1 MKKII
6 AEAEFTAEQC
16 GDISALSKL
25 TGLCEETVKILYG
38 RGIDTADK
46 IDAFIHPGKHRFL
59 SPFLMSG
66 MKEAVDLIT
75 RAREEDWSVVV
86 YGDYDADGVCAS
98 TIMCRALADFGVDA
112 CVFVPERRNG
122 YGLNVDSIDE
132 IFEEYFPQLFI
143 TVDCGISNAQEV
155 DYIKEQGAEV
165 IVTDHHELP
174 PVLPDC
180 VCINPKISDDYPY
193 DNLCG
198 AGVAFKVGCALNG
211 KSAYKYLDFAAIATV
226 ADSVPLTGE
235 NRDIVAEGLN
245 LINANPRANYANFLK
260 KEERATSQSLAFSVA
275 PKINAAGRMG
285 DAGAALR
292 LFLSDD
298 DREIYDYSVKLTAY
312 NLERQKYCDELY
324 LSAKQMLKEKGAN
337 GRIIVLCGEDWN
349 AGFVGIVAARLAEE
363 YCRPAL
369 LFVKNGGSYK
379 GSARSVYGVNI
390 YEALRACDSLI
401 EEFGGHSQAAG
412 VNVAEGKIEE
422 LERALDT
429 YLHANYSA
437 EAFTPAHYINGV
449 IAAPVSQKFIKELNL
464 LEPYG
469 VGNRKPQFVV
479 EAESCRARLLREGS
493 THLSVRCGGLDLI
506 FFSGQKYAEIIRS
519 AVPKR
524 FVFDYGVT
532 YFKGREQISGYLRD
546 VVYTSDVCLSD
557 NVGTELNSV
566 LLAAGES
573 ADCKPSEISRAQ
585 AQSELDN
592 CGEYGTVFVAF
603 NPATLQNFN
612 CGDKEVNLFALSA
625 GNLASVILLSPSCD
639 CDLSGYEKI
648 VFLDDPVRITN
659 PSLSG
664 KTVYICREN
673 DGAAALRSLDSDREA
688 LVSVFKYVSAN
699 SYNLTGDS
707 LEEIART
714 IGAEDAKQTLFA
726 LKVFEELG
734 LVNFRSGKL
743 SVVRGGKTQLT
754 NSALYNFIDSLKR

>member
-98 TIMCRALADFGVDA
+98 TIMCRALADFGVNA

-285 DAGAALR
+285 DAGSALR

-369 LFVKNGGSYK
+369 LFVKNGESYK

-422 LERALDT
+422 LERALDA

-437 EAFTPAHYINGV
+437 EAFTPAHYING
-449 IAAPVSQKFIKELNL
+449 IITAPVSQKFIKELNL

-479 EAESCRARLLREGS
+479 EAESCRARLLKEGS
-493 THLSVRCGGLDLI
+493 AHLSVRCGGLDLI

-546 VVYTSDVCLSD
+546 VVYNSDVCLSD

-573 ADCKPSEISRAQ
+573 ADCKLSGISRAQ
-585 AQSELDN
+585 AQSELYN

-603 NPATLQNFN
+603 NPATLQVFD

-664 KTVYICREN
+664 KTVYICRGN